1 MKKGIGIAI
10 LALMLSGCDNPSII
24 GEWIQPVPGMENQ
37 FQGINIKE
45 GGDASSINMSTLVY
59 KSWRHNGDTLTLRGE
74 SIGNGQTIEFSE
86 KYEVEKLS
94 RRTLILKNGG
104 EELKFRRKDS

>member
-1 MKKGIGIAI
+1 MKKGISIAI

-59 KSWRHNGDTLTLRGE
+59 KSWRHNGDMLTLKGE
-74 SIGNGQTIEFSE
+74 SIGNGQMIEFSE

-94 RRTLILKNGG
+94 RRMLILKNSD

>member
-1 MKKGIGIAI
+1 MKKGIGIAVLVLL
-10 LALMLSGCDNPSII
+10 LAGCDNPSII
-24 GEWIQPVPGMENQ
+24 GEWIQPVPGLENQ

-45 GGDASSINMSTLVY
+45 GGDASSINMRTLVY
-59 KSWRHNGDTLTLRGE
+59 KSWRHNGDTLTLNGE
-74 SIGNGQTIEFSE
+74 SIGNGQTIGFSE

-94 RRTLILKNGG
+94 RRILILKNGE